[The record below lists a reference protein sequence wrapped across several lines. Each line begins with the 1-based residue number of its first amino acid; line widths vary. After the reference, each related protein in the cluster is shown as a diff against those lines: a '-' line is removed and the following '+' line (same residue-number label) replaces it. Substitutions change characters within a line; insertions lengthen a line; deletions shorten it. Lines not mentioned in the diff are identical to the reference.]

1 MLLGEGDERT
11 RLETRIQE
19 LGLRDHVT
27 LPGWIADVE
36 NAFSR
41 SELFVL
47 PSRYEGFG
55 NVVAEAL
62 ACGVPVV
69 TLDCP
74 SGPGEIVR
82 NEVDGLV
89 VPAED
94 LPGLERA
101 LDRLMGDAELRA
113 RFAARG
119 PEVLERFSEQKFLA
133 QWDAVLD
140 GRSESDV
147 DEILEP

>member
-1 MLLGEGDERT
+1 M
-11 RLETRIQE
+11 
-19 LGLRDHVT
+19 
-27 LPGWIADVE
+27 
-36 NAFSR
+36 
-41 SELFVL
+41 
-47 PSRYEGFG
+47 
-55 NVVAEAL
+55 
-62 ACGVPVV
+62 PVV

-119 PEVLERFSEQKFLA
+119 SEVLERFSEQKFLA